1 MHRQIV
7 TIYSVIH
14 FVVDFACAAL
24 IARLEFLHV
33 SSLFAAVV
41 FYNFFAFFMQW
52 PLGIIAD
59 RLNKNA
65 LVAAAGCT
73 IVAGAFCF
81 SAQPLAAC
89 VVAGIGN
96 ALFHLG
102 GGIDVLNI
110 SGKKATLPGIFVSTG
125 ALGLFLGASMAK
137 QVPGVLVVL
146 LISIFLLLWLHTK
159 TQGKI
164 SNLPMIYPTF
174 SLAQLLIIT
183 GLVLT
188 VCLRSYVGF
197 LTAFSW
203 KTGAWLPL
211 IAVCAVVAG
220 KMLGG
225 LIGDKT
231 GFIRTAAVSLAV
243 AAIGFIFAFQNVW
256 AGVITLICFNMT
268 MPLTLTALTNLM
280 PNNKGMAF
288 GLLTA
293 ALFVGAWP
301 VFYGYDYFA
310 SPYGLLLLTV
320 VSAALLLPALWGY
333 KKEEVK

>member
-1 MHRQIV
+1 MHKQLV
-7 TIYSVIH
+7 LVYSVVH
-14 FVVDFACAAL
+14 FIVDFACSTL
-24 IARLEFLHV
+24 ITWMTWQYAG
-33 SSLFAAVV
+33 SLFTAVV

-52 PLGIIAD
+52 PLGILAD
-59 RLNKNA
+59 WFNKNA
-65 LVAAAGCT
+65 LVSAVGC
-73 IVAGAFCF
+73 VLVSVAFCF
-81 SAQPLAAC
+81 TAHPLLAC
-89 VVAGIGN
+89 VVSGVGN

-125 ALGLFLGASMAK
+125 ALGLFLGAFMARR
-137 QVPGVLVVL
+137 VPGVLVML

-164 SNLPMIYPTF
+164 SNLPMICPTF

-203 KTGAWLPL
+203 KTGTWLPL

-225 LIGDKT
+225 LIGDKA

-301 VFYGYDYFA
+301 IFYGYDYFA